1 MFIFNYRENR
11 HVLNVTQEALDYLMR
26 HLKVR
31 KKHAFFFFFAE
42 FYQGES
48 VNKVETNIDWQEN
61 GVGGF

>member
-1 MFIFNYRENR
+1 MIIFNCRENR

-31 KKHAFFFFFAE
+31 MKHAFFWIAE

-48 VNKVETNIDWQEN
+48 VNNIETNIDWQES
-61 GVGGF
+61 GAGGF

>member
-31 KKHAFFFFFAE
+31 KKHAFFFSLSFTR
-42 FYQGES
+42 ES